1 MGCSGFIS
9 SQWLFLTD
17 VLSIQVTD
25 ARATMA
31 LYRLHKTEWE
41 QAMWKETQAFLAKQK
56 KGSNSGGDATPIGG
70 GKKGH
75 GPGQEEVEG
84 NGKKRKSA
92 APDGM
97 ASKRPKKAASNG
109 QVVQG
114 EGSRD
119 DGNWWES

>member
-1 MGCSGFIS
+1 ME
-9 SQWLFLTD
+9 LFLTD
-17 VLSIQVTD
+17 ELDIQVTD

-56 KGSNSGGDATPIGG
+56 KGSNSGGDAAPIG

-75 GPGQEEVEG
+75 GPGHDEVEG

-92 APDGM
+92 AQDGTT
-97 ASKRPKKAASNG
+97 SKRPKKAALNG
-109 QVVQG
+109 KVVQG